1 VSQED
6 FQSDDFSDTRSVNDE
21 FLGLFIA
28 HQREIFA
35 FILMLVPN
43 AADAEDLLQET
54 ATIMWRKFE
63 QFEKGS
69 NFTRWGIAI
78 ARNRI
83 MKFWERQRSSWL
95 KFNSDLT
102 DKIMPQ
108 TEDAF
113 GQMEDR
119 IQALQ
124 QCLGKLNQ
132 RDRELIKLR
141 YDKKT
146 TTRNLAEELGRSVYG
161 LYKTLARIH
170 HVLEKCVQKTLVA
183 WEMK

>member
-1 VSQED
+1 MNKDNYNSDEVSGAG
-6 FQSDDFSDTRSVNDE
+6 SLNDN

-35 FILMLVPN
+35 FILMMVPN

-63 QFEKGS
+63 KFEQGT
-69 NFTRWGIAI
+69 NFSRWGISI

-83 MKFWERQRSSWL
+83 LKFWEKKRNSWL
-95 KFNSDLT
+95 KFDTELT
-102 DKIMPQ
+102 EWILPQ
-108 TEDAF
+108 AESAF
-113 GQMEDR
+113 GRMEDR
-119 IQALQ
+119 VHALR
-124 QCLGKLNQ
+124 QCLGKLNEK
-132 RDRELIKLR
+132 DRELVKLR
-141 YDKKT
+141 YDRKIT
-146 TTRNLAEELGRSVYG
+146 TKDLAKELGRSAYG

-183 WEMK
+183 WEMI

>member
-1 VSQED
+1 MNQND
-6 FQSDDFSDTRSVNDE
+6 FKSEEFSENGSLNDE

-28 HQREIFA
+28 HQREIFT

-63 QFEKGS
+63 QFEKGT
-69 NFTRWGIAI
+69 NFARWGIAV

-83 MKFWERQRSSWL
+83 MKFWERQRNSWL
-95 KFNSDLT
+95 KFNSELT
-102 DKIMPQ
+102 ARIVPQ
-108 TEDAF
+108 AESVF
-113 GQMEDR
+113 DR
-119 IQALQ
+119 LDDRTQALQ
-124 QCLGKLNQ
+124 QCLGKLNE

-146 TTRNLAEELGRSVYG
+146 TTKNLAKELGRSAYG

-170 HVLEKCVQKTLVA
+170 HVLENCVQKTLVA
-183 WEMK
+183 WEMG

>member
-1 VSQED
+1 VNQND
-6 FQSDDFSDTRSVNDE
+6 FKSEEFSENGSLNDE

-28 HQREIFA
+28 HQREIFT
-35 FILMLVPN
+35 FILMLVPK

-63 QFEKGS
+63 QFEKGT
-69 NFTRWGIAI
+69 NFTRWGVAI

-95 KFNSDLT
+95 KFDSELM
-102 DKIMPQ
+102 DKIVPQ
-108 TEDAF
+108 AESVF
-113 GQMEDR
+113 GRMEDR
-119 IQALQ
+119 MQALQ
-124 QCLGKLNQ
+124 QCLGKLNE

-146 TTRNLAEELGRSVYG
+146 TTKNLAQELGRSIYG

-183 WEMK
+183 WEMS